1 MGNNVDNALKQ
12 TLKQLIIEECDKE
25 DEISLADFTDDMPLF
40 GDKSL
45 LALDSLDALQISMA
59 IQQKYGVRIEGAG
72 LARKVM
78 LSVNTLANYIAEQQ
92 AQ

>member
-1 MGNNVDNALKQ
+1 MDDSLKQ

-25 DEISLADFTDDMPLF
+25 DEITLAEFSDDMPLF
-40 GDKSL
+40 GNQSA

-59 IQQKYGVRIEGAG
+59 VQQKYGVRIEGAG

-78 LSVNTLANYIAEQQ
+78 LSVNTLADYITEQR